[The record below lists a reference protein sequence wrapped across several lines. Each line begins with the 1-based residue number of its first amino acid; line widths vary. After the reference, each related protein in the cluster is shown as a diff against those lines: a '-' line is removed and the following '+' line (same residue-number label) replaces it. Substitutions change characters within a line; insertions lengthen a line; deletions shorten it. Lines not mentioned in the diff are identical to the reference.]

1 MPQTANALAQAIY
14 GHLLDHLPPLQENRK
29 RYSLLAFLKQRTGA
43 HFTAADIDDAA
54 VFDFWTGP
62 PGDGGDYRLYSR
74 VVGSFLGLR
83 ELLEVG
89 QRRLKIEHAGP
100 WFGERW
106 VPGDLAP
113 APNAPSLLDICGP
126 ERSAR
131 LKFLTKR
138 EADLLGP
145 ILSAVPS
152 DFEAMSLS
160 LARAAVFGPM
170 QARLCQALRWGLSR
184 PACRRLLARGPAS
197 DYRDFAARLSSVVD
211 RLVLSGLPPCIF

>member
-1 MPQTANALAQAIY
+1 M
-14 GHLLDHLPPLQENRK
+14 
-29 RYSLLAFLKQRTGA
+29 AFLKQRTGA
-43 HFTAADIDDAA
+43 HFTAGDIDDAA
-54 VFDFWTGP
+54 VFNFWTGP
-62 PGDGGDYRLYSR
+62 PGDGGVYRLHSR
-74 VVGSFLGLR
+74 VVGSFLGLP
-83 ELLEVG
+83 ELFEVG
-89 QRRLKIEHAGP
+89 QRRLEMEHAGP

-113 APNAPSLLDICGP
+113 APKAKSLLNLCGP
-126 ERSAR
+126 ERSAL
-131 LKFLTKR
+131 LKFPTKR
-138 EADLLGP
+138 EGDLLGP
-145 ILSAVPS
+145 ILSATHS
-152 DFEAMSLS
+152 DLEAMSLS